1 MIQNAVINK
10 IINKSYL
17 HKKFYFTLKEI
28 QLLNINISF
37 ILSISGGQDSLTLL
51 KLVYDFSDIYN
62 WRISLVHFN
71 HNTRS
76 DSKQNA
82 NLIKKLA
89 NKFNFKYY
97 LYNYDSVFTE
107 EKARI
112 WRYRNLINL
121 AINEKCSYIFTAHTL
136 NDKIESLFL
145 NLFRGSSLQGISTI
159 SSITYVNKIIK
170 IIRPIIS
177 FTREETYWFCRCF
190 YLPIWLDLTN
200 YKLNLKRNRIRNEI
214 LPYLSYYFNPSIYYN
229 LSNIIDIISKENEY
243 LQWLMYSIYKKI
255 YNLDNDGL
263 NIDLFDKYHIS
274 IKRRIIQY
282 LFRERFN
289 ICLSFE
295 ENSKIL
301 SYLNKRDYT
310 DFRIQDKQI
319 FLFFAYEW
327 VFIRTGVYD
336 TTKNTINNLINE
348 NHVCIFINSSR
359 SSISKKIIHMFDNL
373 NVDYK
378 IVNLF
383 KNDILCEAIKIY
395 SNCTVIPQVYVNGQF
410 IGGYDIIFKLYS
422 SGQLKNIL
430 K

>member
-28 QLLNINISF
+28 QLLTINTCF

-51 KLVYDFSDIYN
+51 KLIYDFADIYN
-62 WRISLVHFN
+62 WKIILVHFN
-71 HNTRS
+71 HNIRC

-82 NLIKKLA
+82 NLIKRLA
-89 NKFNFKYY
+89 NKFNLKYY
-97 LYNYDSVFTE
+97 LYNYDDIFTE
-107 EKARI
+107 EKARL

-121 AINEKCSYIFTAHTL
+121 AINKKCSYILTAHTL
-136 NDKIESLFL
+136 NDKIETLFL

-159 SSITYVNKIIK
+159 SSINYINGVIK
-170 IIRPIIS
+170 IIRPIIN
-177 FTREETYWFCRCF
+177 FTREDTYWFCRCF
-190 YLPIWLDLTN
+190 CLPIWLDLTN
-200 YKLNLKRNRIRNEI
+200 YKLDLKRNRIRNEI
-214 LPYLSYYFNPSIYYN
+214 LPYISYYFNPSIYYK
-229 LSNIIDIISKENEY
+229 LSHIIDLISKENEY

-255 YNLDNDGL
+255 YNLDNNGL

-282 LFRERFN
+282 LFKEQFDIYLN
-289 ICLSFE
+289 FE

-301 SYLNKRDYT
+301 YYLNKKTYT

-327 VFIRTGVYD
+327 VFIRSGVYD
-336 TTKNTINNLINE
+336 TTKNIINNLINE
-348 NHVCIFINSSR
+348 NHICIFINSYR
-359 SSISKKIIHMFDNL
+359 SIITKKTIQIFNNL
-373 NVDYK
+373 SVDYK

-383 KNDILCEAIKIY
+383 KNDILSEAIKIY
-395 SNCTVIPQVYVNGQF
+395 SNSSTIPQIYVNGKF

-422 SGQLKNIL
+422 NGKLKSIL

>member
-1 MIQNAVINK
+1 MIQNTVINK

-28 QLLNINISF
+28 QLLNSNTCF

-51 KLVYDFSDIYN
+51 KLIYDFADIYN
-62 WRISLVHFN
+62 WKILLVHFN
-71 HNTRS
+71 HNIRC
-76 DSKQNA
+76 DSRQNA
-82 NLIKKLA
+82 NLIKRLA
-89 NKFNFKYY
+89 NKFNLKYY
-97 LYNYDSVFTE
+97 LYNYDGIFTE
-107 EKARI
+107 EKARL
-112 WRYRNLINL
+112 WRYSNLINL
-121 AINEKCSYIFTAHTL
+121 AINKKCSYILTAHTL
-136 NDKIESLFL
+136 NDKIETLFL

-159 SSITYVNKIIK
+159 SSINYIKGIIK
-170 IIRPIIS
+170 IIRPIIN
-177 FTREETYWFCRCF
+177 FTREDTYWFCRCF

-200 YKLNLKRNRIRNEI
+200 YKLDLKRNRIRNEI
-214 LPYLSYYFNPSIYYN
+214 LPYISYYFNPLIYYK
-229 LSNIIDIISKENEY
+229 LSDIIDIISKENEY

-255 YNLDNDGL
+255 YNFDNNGL

-274 IKRRIIQY
+274 IKRRIIQFLFKEQFDIY
-282 LFRERFN
+282 LN
-289 ICLSFE
+289 FE

-301 SYLNKRDYT
+301 YYLNKRNYT

-336 TTKNTINNLINE
+336 TTKNIIDNLINE
-348 NHVCIFINSSR
+348 HHICIFINSYR
-359 SSISKKIIHMFDNL
+359 SIISKKIIQIFDNL
-373 NVDYK
+373 SVDYK

-395 SNCTVIPQVYVNGQF
+395 SNSSIIPQIYVNGKF

-422 SGQLKNIL
+422 NGKLASIL